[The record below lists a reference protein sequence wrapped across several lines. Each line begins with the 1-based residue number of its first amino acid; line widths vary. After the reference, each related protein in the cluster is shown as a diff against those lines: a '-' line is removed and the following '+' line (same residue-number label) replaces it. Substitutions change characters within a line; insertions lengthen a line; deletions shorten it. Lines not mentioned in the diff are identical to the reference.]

1 MIDYFYA
8 TATLSRQNTFLL
20 IDNLFST
27 ANIAKIYENNKKYGK
42 ICIISILFRKEYLDK
57 SYALP
62 RTGKDITVT
71 QWDKNGKKTQKTL
84 KWNGSGFSY

>member
-1 MIDYFYA
+1 MHYF
-8 TATLSRQNTFLL
+8 
-20 IDNLFST
+20 
-27 ANIAKIYENNKKYGK
+27 NII
-42 ICIISILFRKEYLDK
+42 FDVEYLDK